1 MIISESWLR
10 EWVSPEL
17 TTDELAEL
25 LTQAGLEVET
35 VNPQTLLGDLIMVG
49 EITAIEKH
57 PDADKLNVCQVNV
70 GLEENLTIVCG
81 APNAR
86 KGLIAPVA
94 LVGAILPGGMEIGSR
109 KVRGIASSGMIC
121 SAAELALEDQ
131 ADGLMEL
138 DASAPVGETLDRYL
152 QLEDVGIDV
161 DLTPDRGDCLS
172 IAGVARDVAALSKS
186 PLTEPDLK
194 AVTPTVD
201 EKISVS
207 LQAPEA
213 CSRYAGRIIKGINLN
228 AQTPDVM
235 KEKLRRSGVRS
246 ISAVVDVTNYVMLE
260 LGQPMHAFDLNKIEG
275 GIVVRMAEQGEKLEL
290 LDGKEIVLQDGML
303 VIADTQKAIALAGI
317 MGGGNSEIDD
327 NTTDIILESA
337 YFSPLVIA
345 GKARTLGLQTDAS
358 HRFERGVDTHLQLR
372 ALERATALLLE
383 IAGGEA
389 GPVVDQQSEANL
401 PEIQTIMLRPQR
413 VRDMLGLDVSD
424 TVIKQ
429 HFLDLQM
436 QVIDDSMPW
445 LVTRPSWRFDVTGEH
460 DLVEEIGRLEGL
472 DKIQPRFPTLRAR
485 PHTSAE
491 SEVSDYTLKSWLASA
506 AYREVVSYSFISP
519 EDQLVVSGQGE
530 GVDRAVDLANP
541 IASNMAQ
548 MRLSLLPGLLNTA
561 RSNEQ
566 RHHSRIRLFEMGHT
580 FFADSKSDTGAQ
592 EVSNLALLAGGE
604 QNSTYWAGH
613 GRKVDFFDLKGN
625 LDALFDRVG
634 VAAQIEY
641 KACSDHPALHP
652 GQAANILLNGM
663 KIGFIGTV
671 HPSVQSHFDL
681 NQTYVVAQIEMKAV
695 RTKAIAAFKR
705 LSKFPETTRD
715 LALVVKN
722 EVLAGDILKDIQEN
736 SGKLLKKCELFDT
749 YIGDNIPLGHKSL
762 AFSLSLQSESESLD
776 SEFVESLI
784 QRLLEDLNARYGAS
798 LRN

>member
-10 EWVSPEL
+10 EWVSPDL
-17 TTDELAEL
+17 TTAELAEL

-35 VNPQTLLGDLIMVG
+35 VTPQTLLGDQVVVG

-57 PDADKLNVCQVNV
+57 PDADKLNVCQVSV
-70 GLEENLTIVCG
+70 GSGDELTIVCG

-94 LVGAILPGGMEIGSR
+94 LVGAVLPNGMEIGAR

-138 DASAPVGETLDRYL
+138 DAAAPVGQSLDKYL
-152 QLEDVGIDV
+152 QLKDVSIDV

-172 IAGVARDVAALSKS
+172 ITGVARDVAALSKAV
-186 PLTEPDLK
+186 LTEPDLK
-194 AVTPTVD
+194 PVTPTIED
-201 EKISVS
+201 QITVS
-207 LQAPEA
+207 LQAPQA
-213 CSRYAGRIIKGINLN
+213 CARYAGRIIKGINLN
-228 AQTPDVM
+228 AQTPDAM

-260 LGQPMHAFDLNKIEG
+260 LGQPMHAFDLNKLEG
-275 GIVVRMAEQGEKLEL
+275 GIVVRMAAPGEKLEL
-290 LDGKEIVLQDGML
+290 LDGQEIELQDGML
-303 VIADTQKAIALAGI
+303 VIADSQKAVALAGI

-327 NTTDIILESA
+327 NTADILLESA

-345 GKARTLGLQTDAS
+345 GKARALGLHTDAS
-358 HRFERGVDTHLQLR
+358 HRFERGVDTHIQVT
-372 ALERATALLLE
+372 ALERATELLLA

-389 GPVVDQQSEANL
+389 GPVVDQQSEADL
-401 PEIQTIMLRPQR
+401 PTIQTIALRPER
-413 VRDMLGLDVSD
+413 VRAMLGLEVSD
-424 TVIKQ
+424 ELIKQ
-429 HFLDLQM
+429 HLLDLQM
-436 QVIDDSMPW
+436 QVNDDDKPW
-445 LVTRPSWRFDVTGEH
+445 MVKRPSWRFDVTGEH

-472 DKIQPRFPTLRAR
+472 DKIQPKFPTLRAK
-485 PHTSAE
+485 PYTSKE
-491 SEVSDYTLKSWLASA
+491 SEVSDYTLKSWLASDS
-506 AYREVVSYSFISP
+506 YREVVSYSFIDP
-519 EDQLVVSGQGE
+519 KDQRVVSGQGE
-530 GVDRAVDLANP
+530 GVDKAVDLANP

-548 MRLSLLPGLLNTA
+548 MRLSLLPGLLNAA

-580 FFADSKSDTGAQ
+580 FIADRDSDTGAQ
-592 EVSNLALLAGGE
+592 EVSNLAILAGGE
-604 QNSTYWAGH
+604 HSGTFWAGH
-613 GRKVDFFDLKGN
+613 GRKVDFFDLKGD
-625 LDALFDRVG
+625 LDALFARVG
-634 VAAQIEY
+634 VAAKIEY
-641 KACSDHPALHP
+641 QACTDYLALHP
-652 GQAANILLNGM
+652 GQAASILLNGEQ
-663 KIGFIGTV
+663 IGFIGTV
-671 HPSVQSHFDL
+671 HPSVQSHFGL
-681 NQTYVVAQIEMKAV
+681 NQPYVVAQIEMKSL
-695 RTKAIAAFKR
+695 RTKSIAAFKR

-715 LALVVKN
+715 LALVVKK
-722 EVLAGDILKDIQEN
+722 EVLAGDILKDIEEN

-776 SEFVESLI
+776 SEFVENLI
-784 QRLLEDLNARYGAS
+784 QNLLETLNTRHGAS